1 MTEQQTH
8 LQSAIQQQNTLLNEI
23 QKLQGEI
30 DNKRQLAVKAQG
42 IIEYLDQIGVKL
54 PEADAEGVGLFQQA
68 KDWFSK
74 LIGGD
79 EAEEPTEASIDVGTA
94 ERKYGKHLKTFLPDD
109 TEYNLILK
117 FPFIILIL
125 PSIFLISYLCLFNI
139 SIIFK

>member
-54 PEADAEGVGLFQQA
+54 PEADAEGA
-68 KDWFSK
+68 TTTE
-74 LIGGD
+74 
-79 EAEEPTEASIDVGTA
+79 EAPAAAADAQVVA
-94 ERKYGKHLKTFLPDD
+94 E
-109 TEYNLILK
+109 
-117 FPFIILIL
+117 
-125 PSIFLISYLCLFNI
+125 
-139 SIIFK
+139 